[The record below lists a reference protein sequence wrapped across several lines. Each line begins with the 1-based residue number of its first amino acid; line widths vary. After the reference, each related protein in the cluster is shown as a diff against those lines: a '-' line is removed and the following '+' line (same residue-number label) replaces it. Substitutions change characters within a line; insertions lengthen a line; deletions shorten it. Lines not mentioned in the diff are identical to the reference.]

1 MRIPGTLLLLAFL
14 SLAGGCSTGGHFSP
28 GISMTDK
35 QYFME
40 PPYIAAT
47 PDGYNLRWRYGT
59 MGFYFL
65 PASRAE
71 DGRLLFT
78 LYQTT
83 STGHVPGQ
91 YGELPITCE
100 KCIHALQRGGAFWV
114 EPDRRE
120 VRLEVRRV
128 LTAPHTP

>member
-1 MRIPGTLLLLAFL
+1 MRICGTLLLLAFL
-14 SLAGGCSTGGHFSP
+14 SLAGGCSTGTHFSP
-28 GISMTDK
+28 GVSMTDK
-35 QYFME
+35 EYFMD

-59 MGFYFL
+59 MGASFL
-65 PASRAE
+65 PASRIE
-71 DGRLLFT
+71 NGHLLFT
-78 LYQTT
+78 LYGASGNDHLT
-83 STGHVPGQ
+83 GQ

-100 KCIHALQRGGAFWV
+100 KCIHALQRGGVFWV

-128 LTAPHTP
+128 LTTPHP